1 MPSFARVA
9 PDLKLE
15 AMTAVLAQISPLVE
29 PQLLL
34 LIVLAV
40 IVVEE
45 EAVDGADGEE
55 GVGIVV
61 LARPDLLDDVLGEGV
76 PQELDDLAVV
86 DDVQGVSLVQVFFSV
101 TRRLKKLNCDFTIS
115 ISSIS
120 KHTALITFS
129 VKMSMLP
136 LLESLTRC
144 STASRNLL
152 ACSKFILPMKR
163 LRRKHLA
170 SSMPLDLVKALTRR
184 ELMRSGW
191 LLICRKYSR

>member
-86 DDVQGVSLVQVFFSV
+86 DDVQGVSLVQVFFQ
-101 TRRLKKLNCDFTIS
+101 
-115 ISSIS
+115 
-120 KHTALITFS
+120 
-129 VKMSMLP
+129 
-136 LLESLTRC
+136 
-144 STASRNLL
+144 
-152 ACSKFILPMKR
+152 
-163 LRRKHLA
+163 
-170 SSMPLDLVKALTRR
+170 
-184 ELMRSGW
+184 
-191 LLICRKYSR
+191 